1 MDGERALNVNEAL
14 AAVRILQAKLQS
26 QIPALVKADTYY
38 NGTQP
43 LQFLAPEVRAQVGN
57 RLTSLV
63 INWPRVIADSVSRRS
78 AVEGFRLGRAGDAD
92 EDLRALWE
100 LNDLGEWHQMANTD
114 SLVHAR
120 SYLSVGPNEEAPDVP
135 RIMVESAHQIA
146 VEYSPGTRR
155 LRRVLKMW
163 SDGPISY
170 ATLYEPTETWRF
182 QAANADVFGG
192 LGSDWKLRADPES
205 QPLGVVPFAPLVN
218 RPRVLNLDGESEL
231 TDVMPLAD
239 AINKMATDL
248 MVGAEFSAMPRRW
261 ATGIAIPSGP
271 DRERLQAEVS
281 EYWDQATK
289 DKTWLAGTG
298 VQFGQFS
305 EASLDNFI
313 GGIKLLTSQVAAIG
327 GLPPDD
333 LGLNTTN
340 PASAEARRAAETTL
354 IGRVEEKHRYWSGG
368 YERAMQMATALQFEI
383 PFADLPREYRQMET
397 IWRDPATPNVAQA
410 MDAALKGT
418 QAGVYDI
425 VQAQE
430 TVGLSPA
437 QREAIKARAE
447 EASANAAT
455 ADVEARMVLAR
466 RLQSEDGLS
475 LNASLAAVGLLQA
488 AAANATAP

>member
-1 MDGERALNVNEAL
+1 
-14 AAVRILQAKLQS
+14 
-26 QIPALVKADTYY
+26 
-38 NGTQP
+38 
-43 LQFLAPEVRAQVGN
+43 
-57 RLTSLV
+57 
-63 INWPRVIADSVSRRS
+63 
-78 AVEGFRLGRAGDAD
+78 
-92 EDLRALWE
+92 
-100 LNDLGEWHQMANTD
+100 
-114 SLVHAR
+114 
-120 SYLSVGPNEEAPDVP
+120 
-135 RIMVESAHQIA
+135 
-146 VEYSPGTRR
+146 
-155 LRRVLKMW
+155 
-163 SDGPISY
+163 
-170 ATLYEPTETWRF
+170 
-182 QAANADVFGG
+182 
-192 LGSDWKLRADPES
+192 
-205 QPLGVVPFAPLVN
+205 
-218 RPRVLNLDGESEL
+218 
-231 TDVMPLAD
+231 
-239 AINKMATDL
+239 
-248 MVGAEFSAMPRRW
+248 MPRRW